1 MEVTDKK
8 DPSREQ
14 AYLKVQRWGVYGT
27 FEERAYVNAMK
38 RARHPAG
45 DGVPGQF
52 TRSDRVPTLNVKV
65 FKHPGLR
72 AAKSQLCP
80 LIRLLYP
87 EAS

>member
-52 TRSDRVPTLNVKV
+52 T
-65 FKHPGLR
+65 
-72 AAKSQLCP
+72 
-80 LIRLLYP
+80 
-87 EAS
+87 